1 MKKTARKLL
10 SSLLAT
16 ALILTTVSAV
26 LPTVADDGWTPA
38 TKVADLAADKP
49 ILKPGTVDNLV
60 DGTYATPW
68 IRTTSFNF
76 KGDMPPLVT
85 EWDFNEQSAD
95 GEWRRSLVYGG
106 NGANNGQANIEAAKT
121 TNAELAGPFG
131 MSVALGQ
138 LMGINNEKRYIASS
152 PWTGASLIYMAA
164 EGEMAQSSQL
174 QLTIFRNILASANLN
189 ADISATL
196 ESMLNGMLN
205 VSWKCGLQIVIFMT
219 ALRNI
224 SASVREAAT
233 IEGATGWEYFWKIA
247 FPMISPVFQLNLI
260 YSIIDSFTD
269 YSNDIVAWIDGLA
282 SSIELTASTT
292 LACIYYGIIFVI
304 IGVLFLLLRK
314 RVFYYTD

>member
-1 MKKTARKLL
+1 M
-10 SSLLAT
+10 SL
-16 ALILTTVSAV
+16 
-26 LPTVADDGWTPA
+26 
-38 TKVADLAADKP
+38 
-49 ILKPGTVDNLV
+49 NH
-60 DGTYATPW
+60 
-68 IRTTSFNF
+68 RT
-76 KGDMPPLVT
+76 
-85 EWDFNEQSAD
+85 
-95 GEWRRSLVYGG
+95 RRSLAGFLFTVPWLIGVLVFFIAPMGLSFLFSIFDVDPVTFEFTYIGFGQYREFFVG
-106 NGANNGQANIEAAKT
+106 NADFAPLLVESVRNMLLSVVMVMFFSLFIANILVKKFRGALFFQT
-121 TNAELAGPFG
+121 IFFLPFI
-131 MSVALGQ
+131 VATSLV
-138 LMGINNEKRYIASS
+138 IHII
-152 PWTGASLIYMAA
+152 TGDMAA